1 MVISAWFSSYDHG
14 KRFRMFSIWH
24 GKEGIL
30 PTRKRFNFDL
40 EDADFKDM
48 CRGFVHKNTAAETE
62 KCMQLFQSWGQAC
75 AFQTTKCLET
85 FC

>member
-1 MVISAWFSSYDHG
+1 MAKGFKCLASGS
-14 KRFRMFSIWH
+14 

-30 PTRKRFNFDL
+30 LTSKRFNFDL
-40 EDADFKDM
+40 EDNAFEDM
-48 CRGFVHKNTAAETE
+48 CRGFMPKNTTADTD
-62 KCMQLFQSWGQAC
+62 KCMRLFQSWGQAC